1 MPAPVIPILINA
13 DDIRAYKPL
22 SLNVD
27 ETDRI
32 DQYIREAQVMDL
44 KPLLGRQLY
53 YDFIENVADAKYQD
67 LLNGLEY
74 DDEDGVTVQFEGIKP
89 ILVYY
94 SFARILQYYG
104 SNPTRFG
111 LVKKLAENSEPLS
124 MKEIQAMISQA
135 KGGAVA
141 YHDELFRFLDE
152 NNETYEFWKGRAGAE
167 RKRRKMV
174 KINSVGRRNN
184 NDFIDVE
191 LKNQHCGVCGNYYN
205 NCECH

>member
-1 MPAPVIPILINA
+1 MAAPTIPILINA
-13 DDIRAYKPL
+13 DDIREYKPL
-22 SLNVD
+22 SKNVD
-27 ETDRI
+27 EADRI

-44 KPLLGRQLY
+44 KPILGRKLY
-53 YDFIENVADAKYQD
+53 YDFIENYTDAKYLD
-67 LLNGLEY
+67 LLNGAEY
-74 DDEDGVTVQFEGIKP
+74 DEDGVTVQFEGVKP

-124 MKEIQAMISQA
+124 TKEIQAMISQA
-135 KGGAVA
+135 KAGAIS
-141 YHDELFRFLDE
+141 YQDELFRFLNE
-152 NNETYEFWKGRAGAE
+152 NTDTYPLWKGQKGAQ
-167 RKRRKMV
+167 RKRRRTV

-191 LKNQHCGVCGNYYN
+191 LHNEHCGICGNYYH